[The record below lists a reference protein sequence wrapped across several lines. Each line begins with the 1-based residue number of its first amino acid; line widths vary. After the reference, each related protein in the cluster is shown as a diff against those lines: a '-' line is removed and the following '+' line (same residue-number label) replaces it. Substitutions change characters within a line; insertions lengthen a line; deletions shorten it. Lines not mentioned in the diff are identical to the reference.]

1 MSSVPGIGVVGVGYI
16 GAFHVEKL
24 VSLAEEGVLRVAGI
38 FDTDPERAREIGE
51 RHGVPVLESVE
62 DLARVA
68 DAAVVAAPTVKHA
81 EIGAVLLEAGLDVL
95 LEKPMATTRE
105 EARQLVELARR
116 RGRILQVGHVE
127 RFSGAFRTLL
137 PTLSRPRFI
146 EAHRIGPYPARA
158 TDAGVVLD
166 LMIHDLD
173 LILQLAG
180 SEVEHVEAIGVAVLS
195 HTEDIA
201 NARIR
206 FANGCIANLTASRVS
221 LESLRRIRFFQSDAY
236 VSIDFG
242 TGTVRVVRRE
252 GSPGSD
258 PPPKIHVEKFALELG
273 DSLLAENRAFAEA
286 VRDRKPPEV
295 SGEDAYRALDVALR
309 IQESL
314 PSLEELLG

>member
-1 MSSVPGIGVVGVGYI
+1 VPAIGVVGVGYI
-16 GAFHVEKL
+16 GALHVEKL
-24 VSLAEEGVLRVAGI
+24 VLLAEEGVLRVAGI
-38 FDTDPERAREIGE
+38 VDSEAERAREVGE
-51 RHGVPVLESVE
+51 SHGVPVFASVE
-62 DLARVA
+62 GLARAA
-68 DAAVVAAPTVKHA
+68 DAAIVAAPTVKHA
-81 EIGAVLLEAGLDVL
+81 AIGAALLEAGLDLL

-105 EARQLVELARR
+105 EARELVELARR
-116 RGRILQVGHVE
+116 RERVLQVGHVE
-127 RFSGAFRTLL
+127 RFSGVFRALL
-137 PTLSRPRFI
+137 PTLNRPRFI

-173 LILQLAG
+173 LILRLAG
-180 SEVEHVEAIGVAVLS
+180 SEVEHVEAVGVPVLS

-221 LESLRRIRFFQSDAY
+221 TEQLRRIRFFQSDAY
-236 VSIDFG
+236 VSIDLG
-242 TGTVRVVRRE
+242 TGAVRVVRRE

-258 PPPKIHVEKFALELG
+258 PPPKIHVEKFALEKG
-273 DSLLAENRAFAEA
+273 DSLLAEDRAFAEA

-295 SGEDAYRALDVALR
+295 SGEEAYRALDVALR